1 MESTE
6 GEGSSEPEMQF
17 TEIETV
23 SEFLDSSVVFHVVKD
38 TIGFILYMHQQIP
51 SILQDISLEFDLLH
65 TEYGELEVDLAK
77 TEIKARRKHVGR
89 MREVKRGIKKMEKF
103 MSTISSLQTALQL
116 MISEIPNIQEVILVL
131 GASPIRPQHV
141 YQLFFSHA
149 NPAPTAEANF
159 LKSKTAEGIS
169 RKAIRALISKGA
181 GSSSYPGPTKL
192 FLMVKAPTSFN
203 LPLHFLPKRDF
214 RYSKKIVPFR
224 LRFRCR
230 SQGLRMGDVHSSQYG
245 RSTGIDS
252 SNDLIWFQ
260 CRHAIKG
267 IPFKTPEEE

>member
-17 TEIETV
+17 TEIETAA
-23 SEFLDSSVVFHVVKD
+23 EFFDSSVVFHVVKD

-51 SILQDISLEFDLLH
+51 SILQDISLEFDLLR
-65 TEYGELEVDLAK
+65 TEYEDLEVDLAK
-77 TEIKARRKHVGR
+77 TEMKERRQHIGR
-89 MREVKRGIKKMEKF
+89 MRE
-103 MSTISSLQTALQL
+103 
-116 MISEIPNIQEVILVL
+116 EVILVL

-141 YQLFFSHA
+141 YQLCFSHS
-149 NPAPTAEANF
+149 NPAPIVEANF
-159 LKSKTAEGIS
+159 VKGKTAEGLS
-169 RKAIRALISKGA
+169 RKAIRALITKGA

-230 SQGLRMGDVHSSQYG
+230 TQGLKMDDDHSSQTG
-245 RSTGIDS
+245 RSKGIDS

-267 IPFKTPEEE
+267 IPFKTPEEEE